1 MLAMSRFW
9 FSPASLLLSHFILSV
24 FVLFVSNY
32 STEQY
37 YSLSVCACFFL
48 SRWFVDSK
56 QLQANIFA
64 MELINDFPFIFEL
77 SWISFY
83 PYCMLCVCVLNTG
96 ENLHWNIVIHQ
107 QFKWISLVFQFSHY
121 NGNITRTNG
130 ISFYIPSLI
139 VMLTGRRFSLKL
151 KPLFVNSN
159 ALAMKYLK
167 WKFPTRGTQI
177 FSLKIII

>member
-37 YSLSVCACFFL
+37 YPLSVCACFF
-48 SRWFVDSK
+48 SRCFVDSK

-77 SWISFY
+77 SWISFFHT
-83 PYCMLCVCVLNTG
+83 VCVLNTG

-121 NGNITRTNG
+121 NGNITRTNE